1 MTLEE
6 RIQRLEDIEAI
17 RYLQAKYQRCLDCRD
32 FNGISEC
39 FSDDVKSGYGNGEMS
54 FDGKD
59 NVIKFLM
66 GSMSMEMPSAHMIH
80 GGEIDILSHEKATAK
95 WYLEDFL
102 YVKGYNIN
110 ISGTAIYQNTYVK
123 KGDKWFISEIGY
135 KRGYEYKDAV
145 SQTQAG
151 TFTKTTFMDEIAVT
165 SVDEYTDYNKTF
177 KQISLN
183 KENK

>member
-32 FNGISEC
+32 FNGIAEC
-39 FSDDVKSGYGNGEMS
+39 FDEDVVSGYGNGTMS
-54 FDGKD
+54 FNGKD

-80 GGEIDILSHEKATAK
+80 GGEIDILSTDKATAK

-110 ISGTAIYQNTYVK
+110 ITGTAIYQNTYVK
-123 KGDKWFISEIGY
+123 KNGKWYISEIGY
-135 KRGYEYKDAV
+135 ERGYEYKDGV

-151 TFTKTTFMDEIAVT
+151 TFGKTTFIDSIASK
-165 SVDEYTDYNKTF
+165 SVEELDGYNKTF
-177 KQISLN
+177 KQMSLN
-183 KENK
+183 TEKK